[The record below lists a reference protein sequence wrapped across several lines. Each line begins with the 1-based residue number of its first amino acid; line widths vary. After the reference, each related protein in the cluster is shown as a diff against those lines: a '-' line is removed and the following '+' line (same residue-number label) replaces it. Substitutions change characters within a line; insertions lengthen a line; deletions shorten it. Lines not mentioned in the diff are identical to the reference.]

1 MFTRMAKFVLGILM
15 LVVVIM
21 AFVVAI
27 GMDAGFWGF
36 VLTLLLGSVL
46 LCSFGILVELANNV
60 MDIKQIL
67 SKQNK

>member
-21 AFVVAI
+21 AFVVAF

>member
-1 MFTRMAKFVLGILM
+1 MFTRKAKFVLGILM